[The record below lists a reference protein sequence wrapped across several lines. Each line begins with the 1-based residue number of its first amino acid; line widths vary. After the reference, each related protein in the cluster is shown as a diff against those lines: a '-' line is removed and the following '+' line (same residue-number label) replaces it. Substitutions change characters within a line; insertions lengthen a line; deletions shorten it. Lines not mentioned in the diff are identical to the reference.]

1 LRPRSGTREVI
12 SKENQQRN
20 QKISNLYGGFM
31 GQHFFE
37 SLTKTGLQSPAG
49 PGAPPSTTFYSSPAD
64 AMNVANAALSKQ
76 AGPSLVNA
84 PPTSG
89 QLTPGAPVP
98 NAGPVPGPGGVMPMD
113 PRSQAQI
120 AGDAENVNPPQLATS
135 GGGPQFSNT
144 TPTNL
149 PNVVKPAFNEASTDQ
164 YGNVKPISPNSGLT
178 KLGTL
183 MTILRGAVQGG
194 SDALAGGALD
204 AHNGPDHPSAFG
216 HGWGAAKQMPLMRA
230 AQQRAAQEDQAKI
243 QQTQAQTQ
251 NLQGETALH
260 QAQIPYFLQRG
271 KAYNALAQQRGNLST
286 KQQLDLA
293 TQQSLDDGKDPNL
306 DPNVLQLRQAYGA
319 EQVAGNSGKGAAPKP
334 TQQDVWNQRA
344 QEADQ
349 LGLPADQRK
358 FYIVN
363 GKLHEPV
370 ASNPRQPTDYDIWKS
385 NPQGWNA
392 YHSAQNDNKGGLTAN
407 QRSAIEG
414 KYSSDLNKLGQNY
427 QLDTQ
432 TGMYNAKDGTVA
444 TPQDYEQFKDGIANE
459 RFNRYL
465 AAGETPPDLSAAS
478 PNPSPVSAH
487 GNSQPAAPTGKK
499 SVLPFLP
506 KGKTQR
512 PPLSSFDRQGVT
524 Q

>member
-1 LRPRSGTREVI
+1 MAWTRPSFRSVGNHQEI
-12 SKENQQRN
+12 
-20 QKISNLYGGFM
+20 KIIINLYGGFM
-31 GQHFFE
+31 GKLLGA
-37 SLTKTGLQSPAG
+37 LTKTGLQNQGG
-49 PGAPPSTTFYSSPAD
+49 PGMPPSTTFYNSPAD

-89 QLTPGAPVP
+89 QLTPGAPVA
-98 NAGPVPGPGGVMPMD
+98 NAAPVPGPGGVMPMD

-135 GGGPQFSNT
+135 GGGPQFT
-144 TPTNL
+144 TPQTNL
-149 PNVVKPAFNEASTDQ
+149 PTVVKPSFNEASADQ

-178 KLGTL
+178 KLGVL
-183 MTILRGAVQGG
+183 ATILRGAAQGAVNGEIG
-194 SDALAGGALD
+194 SAEWKPGQSSFALGMKGAQEIP
-204 AHNGPDHPSAFG
+204 AI
-216 HGWGAAKQMPLMRA
+216 RA

-392 YHSAQNDNKGGLTAN
+392 YHSAQNDNKGNLTAN

-414 KYSSDLNKLGQNY
+414 KYASDLNKLGQNY
-427 QLDTQ
+427 QLDPQ
-432 TGMYNAKDGTVA
+432 TGMYNAKDGTIA
-444 TPQDYEQFKDGIANE
+444 TPQEFEQFKDGIANE

-487 GNSQPAAPTGKK
+487 GK
-499 SVLPFLP
+499 SVLPFLGK

-512 PPLSSFDRQGVT
+512 PPLSSFDRPGVT